1 MNTLRL
7 LLATCACALAFAA
20 DRKPNILVI
29 VSDDQGYADVG
40 FNGGKAVPTPH
51 LDALAASGVRCTS
64 GYVSHPLL
72 FAHARRPAHGP
83 LPTTLRARE

>member
-29 VSDDQGYADVG
+29 VSDDHGYADVG
-40 FNGGKAVPTPH
+40 FNGWVSAEVEGGDVARLKIVLEQMKT
-51 LDALAASGVRCTS
+51 ALLG
-64 GYVSHPLL
+64 
-72 FAHARRPAHGP
+72 
-83 LPTTLRARE
+83 

>member
-7 LLATCACALAFAA
+7 LFATCACALAFAA

-29 VSDDQGYADVG
+29 VSDDHGYADVG

-64 GYVSHPLL
+64 GYVSHP
-72 FAHARRPAHGP
+72 FC
-83 LPTTLRARE
+83 